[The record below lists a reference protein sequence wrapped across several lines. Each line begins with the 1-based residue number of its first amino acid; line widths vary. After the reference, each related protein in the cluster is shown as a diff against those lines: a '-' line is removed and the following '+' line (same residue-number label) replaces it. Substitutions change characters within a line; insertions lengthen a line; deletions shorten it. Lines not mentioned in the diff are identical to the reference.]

1 MSNKVKLEGEIDP
14 SLLDPMFADITQSV
28 DIDANIDPALMN
40 DVSMHGYDQQMTD
53 QGYQAADP
61 HIPFDYSIQDDTRME
76 GEHTEKTLF
85 EETQF
90 SAIDTKN
97 SIDDLIDPN
106 LEIAHVV
113 QNRVPEPLMTAQVTN
128 LRQSPDHD
136 ISYSPI
142 TVDGQPIESTEK
154 SDVDMIDMP
163 VITPVSIQSSRPP
176 RVVDKYIPETF
187 RSPSK
192 SISRAVK
199 SEHRDSTSGESD
211 HMIDTSDEIRRSSSN
226 TSGTI
231 HQAVAAVLK
240 RKASRELSGRPV
252 SRGSTIESER
262 DADDE
267 RMARELQAAENGLR
281 RRPSVRI

>member
-1 MSNKVKLEGEIDP
+1 MPDRVKLEGEIDP
-14 SLLDPMFADITQSV
+14 SLLDPMFADIPQSV

-53 QGYQAADP
+53 QGYQATDP
-61 HIPFDYSIQDDTRME
+61 HIPFDHTIQDDTTME
-76 GEHTEKTLF
+76 EHTGKAF
-85 EETQF
+85 FDETQF
-90 SAIDTKN
+90 STTDTKN

-106 LEIAHVV
+106 LEVAHVV
-113 QNRVPEPLMTAQVTN
+113 QNRVPEPLLTAQVTN

-163 VITPVSIQSSRPP
+163 VITPVSRQSSRPP
-176 RVVDKYIPETF
+176 KAVDKYIPETF

-192 SISRAVK
+192 SVSRAVK

-211 HMIDTSDEIRRSSSN
+211 HMIDTFDEIRRSSSN

>member
-113 QNRVPEPLMTAQVTN
+113 QNRVPEP
-128 LRQSPDHD
+128 
-136 ISYSPI
+136 
-142 TVDGQPIESTEK
+142 
-154 SDVDMIDMP
+154 
-163 VITPVSIQSSRPP
+163 
-176 RVVDKYIPETF
+176 
-187 RSPSK
+187 K
-192 SISRAVK
+192 SISSNKHDQDPR
-199 SEHRDSTSGESD
+199 SFGSGMNWQEACTRQPD
-211 HMIDTSDEIRRSSSN
+211 LE
-226 TSGTI
+226 
-231 HQAVAAVLK
+231 
-240 RKASRELSGRPV
+240 
-252 SRGSTIESER
+252 
-262 DADDE
+262 
-267 RMARELQAAENGLR
+267 
-281 RRPSVRI
+281 